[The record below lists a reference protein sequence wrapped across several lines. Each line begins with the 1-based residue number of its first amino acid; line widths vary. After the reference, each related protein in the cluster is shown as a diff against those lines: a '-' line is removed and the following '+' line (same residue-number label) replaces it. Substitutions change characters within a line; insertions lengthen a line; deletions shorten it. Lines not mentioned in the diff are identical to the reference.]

1 MVETRDPLGNRVAV
15 KANDYR
21 VMQPRLVSD
30 PNSNETEIS
39 FDTLGLV
46 VGTAVM
52 GKPLPALVEGGHE
65 LATRQ
70 STAQPPLP
78 GLDPMPLSQS

>member
-52 GKPLPALVEGGHE
+52 G
-65 LATRQ
+65 
-70 STAQPPLP
+70 
-78 GLDPMPLSQS
+78 